1 MLKTLRELIRAGAG
15 RRSASLEL
23 MRAGA
28 GKRSALIVGS
38 IAAVLF
44 LASWATIH
52 HGFYTKHQI
61 VDTPL
66 YQHYGDWIMD
76 GNVPYRNFSLEYPPG
91 ALPAFVLPAIGNST
105 SVEPSAATVGPYR
118 VRSAYRRNFELMM
131 ELCGLAAIALLAVGL
146 LRLGASNGR
155 IALSLGLAA
164 VSPLLL
170 GSVLLSRFDLWPTAI
185 ALAALVA
192 ILTDRDWIGFGLLGA
207 ATAAKIFPVVLLPI
221 GIVWVWK
228 RAGKRELVSCLGI
241 YLAVLAACFAPFAIA
256 APHGLVHSF
265 AVQLNRPLQ
274 IESLGAAV
282 LVGLHHVFGLAASVK
297 NGSGS
302 QNLVSSGSD
311 VVAWVQTALQALA
324 LLGVWAWFARG
335 EANRE
340 RLVRASAAAIVAF
353 VAFGKVLS
361 PQYLI
366 WLCPF
371 ILLVLGRRGLATSAL
386 LALSLVLTQ
395 LWFPYRYWNYALH
408 FGSLPSALV
417 LARDVVL
424 LGIFALM
431 LAEPLR
437 REQELPAAA
446 PAQGALIQS
455 EA

>member
-1 MLKTLRELIRAGAG
+1 MLKTLRELRKTLPGLIRSGAGA
-15 RRSASLEL
+15 RST
-23 MRAGA
+23 
-28 GKRSALIVGS
+28 LILAS
-38 IAAVLF
+38 IAGVIF
-44 LASWATIH
+44 LGSWATIH
-52 HGFYTKHQI
+52 HGFYSEHPI

-66 YQHYGDWIMD
+66 YQHYGDWVLD
-76 GNVPYRNFSLEYPPG
+76 GSVPYRDFSLEYPPG
-91 ALPAFVLPAIGNST
+91 ALPAFILPAIGNS
-105 SVEPSAATVGPYR
+105 SSAESSAATVQPYR
-118 VRSAYRRNFELMM
+118 VRSAYRRNFELLM

-155 IALSLGLAA
+155 VAVSLGLAA
-164 VSPLLL
+164 IVPLLL
-170 GSVLLSRFDLWPTAI
+170 GPVLLSRFDLWPTAL

-192 ILTDRDWIGFGLLGA
+192 MLVDRHWTGFGLLGA

-228 RAGKRELVSCLGI
+228 RAGRRELASCAGI
-241 YLAVLAACFAPFAIA
+241 FLAVLAACFLPFAVA

-282 LVGLHHVFGLAASVK
+282 LVGLHHLSGLAASVQ

-302 QNLVSSGSD
+302 QNLASSGSGA
-311 VVAWVQTALQALA
+311 VAWAQTALQVAA
-324 LLGVWAWFARG
+324 LLGAWVWFARG
-335 EANRE
+335 EADRE

-361 PQYLI
+361 PQYMI

-386 LALSLVLTQ
+386 LVLSLVLTQ
-395 LWFPYRYWNYALH
+395 LWFPSRYWDYALH

-417 LARDVVL
+417 LARDIAL

-431 LAEPLR
+431 LTEPRR

-446 PAQGALIQS
+446 PAQPALIQS